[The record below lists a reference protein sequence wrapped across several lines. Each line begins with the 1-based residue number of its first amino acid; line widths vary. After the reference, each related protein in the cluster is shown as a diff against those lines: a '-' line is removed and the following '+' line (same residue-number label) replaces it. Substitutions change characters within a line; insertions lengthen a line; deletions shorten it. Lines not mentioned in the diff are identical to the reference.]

1 MAARPVLVLLAR
13 IWLVEIEGVAA
24 ADRTDEAGTDAPDE
38 RGGLGLEILGVL
50 DWDIDGVPVAAA
62 ETAEAETWTWDDPA
76 IELATEPATDE
87 AAAEPAGDD
96 PATEPATDEA
106 AIEPAAW
113 DDPATEPAT
122 DEAAIEPA
130 AWDDPATDEPATDDP
145 AIDEPTTDDPAMDEG
160 ATEEALRDGAN
171 PETEPDVAMTD
182 WK

>member
-24 ADRTDEAGTDAPDE
+24 ADKTDVAAADAPDE

-76 IELATEPATDE
+76 TDEAATWDDPATDE
-87 AAAEPAGDD
+87 AA
-96 PATEPATDEA
+96 T
-106 AIEPAAW
+106 
-113 DDPATEPAT
+113 
-122 DEAAIEPA
+122 
-130 AWDDPATDEPATDDP
+130 WDDPATDEPATWDDPATDEPTTDDP
-145 AIDEPTTDDPAMDEG
+145 AIDEPTTDEPAMDEG